1 MVIITI
7 ITMKVIVDDLGR
19 ILLRKKLR
27 EKYGREFILFDKQG
41 EIVLHPLKIDIT
53 DLSEKLEK
61 FSISEL
67 KEIAEKEAIKEIGEK
82 IKRK

>member
-1 MVIITI
+1 LVIITI